1 MKFSV
6 VIPTYKCSSSIIK
19 LSERLIRTLEKLSDN
34 FEIIFVNDASPE
46 NDWEVITKLSERD
59 ERIKGLN
66 FSRNFGQHYAITAG
80 LDYAKGDWVIV
91 MDGDLQ
97 DQPEEITKLYN
108 KAQEGFDIVL
118 AQRTNRQDKFLKRL
132 SSLLFYKIFS
142 YLTDTKQDSSIANF
156 GIYEKNVITA
166 ILSMKDSIKYFPT
179 MSQWVGFNKALLPV
193 SHSKRNEGK
202 SAYNFRS
209 LLRLAFNNIIAFSN
223 KPLKL
228 VVKFGFAIVTI
239 SIILAVY
246 YLIKYLLGN
255 IVILGYSSLIISIWL
270 LSGINIMILGIVGI
284 YVGKTFE
291 KVKGRPTYI
300 TKEKINL

>member
-6 VIPTYKCSSSIIK
+6 VIPTYKCSRSITE
-19 LSERLIRTLEKLSDN
+19 LSERLIKTLEKLSSD

-46 NDWEVITKLSERD
+46 NDWEVITKLSEKD
-59 ERIKGLN
+59 NRIKGLN

-80 LDYAKGDWVIV
+80 LDNAKGDWVIV

-97 DQPEEITKLYN
+97 DQPEEILKLYN

-118 AQRTNRQDKFLKRL
+118 AQRINRQDNFFKRL
-132 SSLLFYKIFS
+132 SSFIFYKVFS
-142 YLTDTKQDSSIANF
+142 YLTDTKQDSSVANF
-156 GIYEKNVITA
+156 GIYKQNVIAA

-179 MSQWVGFNKALLPV
+179 MSQWVGFNKTLLPV

-202 SAYNFRS
+202 SAYNFKS
-209 LLRLAFNNIIAFSN
+209 LLRLALNNIISFSN

-228 VVKFGFAIVTI
+228 VVKFGFAIVAF
-239 SIILAVY
+239 SLILALY
-246 YLIKYLLGN
+246 YLIKYLLGD
-255 IVILGYSSLIISIWL
+255 IIIIGYSSLIISIWF

-291 KVKGRPTYI
+291 KVKDRPIYI
-300 TKEKINL
+300 VKEKLNL